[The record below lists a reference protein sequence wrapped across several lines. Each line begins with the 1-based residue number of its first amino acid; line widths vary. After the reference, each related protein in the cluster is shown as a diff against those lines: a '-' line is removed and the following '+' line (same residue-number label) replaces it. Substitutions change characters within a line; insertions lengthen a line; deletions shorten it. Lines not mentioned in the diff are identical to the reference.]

1 MRTIYSVIIGAFIL
15 MLEAF
20 RNGFPLVYPDTGTY
34 IRSGFTLEI
43 PVDRPIYYGLFIKVA
58 SLNVSLWL
66 VILVQALIVSWIIHK
81 FIELFNLP
89 RQNIHIS
96 TLIVIG
102 LLSITTGISF
112 NTSMLTPD
120 ILTSIMILTGILI
133 LKTKNNIR
141 TSVITGVI
149 FIFSILVHNSH
160 IFIFTFGFLLTV
172 LLNWVFRKYFGR
184 VIFGETKELFKLVI
198 LFGFSIILSLSLNYI
213 IGGRMSISEGG
224 HVFLINK
231 LHEDDLLVPF
241 LNESCDSKHWY
252 LCNGK
257 DSLPWDMIWDSKSPV
272 TRNGDWNIHKTE
284 NISIILGLLTTPKYL
299 FLFSYKCIV
308 HGLKQLFKFNTG
320 DAPSSHD
327 MLQPPTI
334 EIKNHFEYEFKEFL
348 ASNQCL
354 AKQDYSF
361 LNLIQMLCVI
371 FSSMGLLVWLIHHDQ
386 SIQSKLLMQFMLLIF
401 PLIVAN
407 AFVCANLSIVLD
419 RYASRVIWLIP
430 LMGLTVVIPKVLDKI
445 QKEDYVS

>member
-34 IRSGFTLEI
+34 IRSGFTLELPI
-43 PVDRPIYYGLFIKVA
+43 DRPIYYGLFIKLT

-66 VILVQALIVSWIIHK
+66 VIFAQALIVSWIIHK
-81 FIELFNLP
+81 FIELFNVP
-89 RQNIHIS
+89 SQNIQVC

-102 LLSITTGISF
+102 ILSITTGISF
-112 NTSMLTPD
+112 NSSMLTPD
-120 ILTSIMILTGILI
+120 FFTPIMILAGIII
-133 LKTKNNIR
+133 LNTQISRR
-141 TSVITGVI
+141 TSVITGVL

-160 IFIFTFGFLLTV
+160 IFIFTFGLVLAV
-172 LLNWVFRKYFGR
+172 LLNWVFRKFLGQLS
-184 VIFGETKELFKLVI
+184 FGETKELFKLVK
-198 LFGFSIILSLSLNYI
+198 LFGFSIVLSLSLNYI
-213 IGGRMSISEGG
+213 IGGKVSISEGG

-272 TRNGDWNIHKTE
+272 TRNGDWNQHKTE
-284 NISIILGLLTTPKYL
+284 NISIILGLLTTPKYF

-348 ASNQCL
+348 SSNQCL

-361 LNLIQMLCVI
+361 LNLIQLLCVI
-371 FSSMGLLVWLIHHDQ
+371 FSSMGLIVWLIRHDQ
-386 SIQSKLLMQFMLLIF
+386 SIQGKQLKQFMLLIF

-419 RYASRVIWLIP
+419 RYSSRVIWLIP
-430 LMGLTVVIPKVLDKI
+430 LMWLTVVIPKALDKI
-445 QKEDYVS
+445 QMKSM